1 MKLRSVTKTAAMAAG
16 VLALLVGS
24 GCSRD
29 HIEAINL
36 ANRGDKSVKVNV
48 ENAISQYQQALQLD
62 PTNHRILW
70 KLAKAYEK
78 KEDWD
83 KMASTLSRAV
93 QVAPSFANYWAN
105 RGYALVRRRKRA
117 TPTPTRRRSSRC
129 RSASKRTR
137 TTPSATTSSAKPICG
152 RTTRKARCRT
162 TRRRSSTTRTS
173 RTSTRRS
180 AETYISLKFYD
191 QAGKVLKEG
200 TRLIQ
205 PSKENN
211 NNLYGMYV
219 LRFQVAQAND
229 DKAEMVASMEQ
240 AQKVA
245 GDTHPGDRVQPR
257 QYLCRDG
264 SAAEGEGGPALELV
278 HEAGMP
284 ERQGEEVQ
292 GTVRDEL
299 GAHPEAG
306 REGQLTLGGSSTSEG
321 RIPLAGM
328 RPSARRSRRS
338 LVER

>member
-16 VLALLVGS
+16 VLTLLVGS

-48 ENAISQYQQALQLD
+48 ENAISLYQQALQLD

-70 KLAKAYEK
+70 KLSKAYEK

-105 RGYALVRRRKRA
+105 RGYALVREA
-117 TPTPTRRRSSRC
+117 E
-129 RSASKRTR
+129 AGN
-137 TTPSATTSSAKPICG
+137 ADAYAEAKQPLQKCIEKDPNYAECYHFLG
-152 RTTRKARCRT
+152 EADLWTDDTQGALSNYTKAIEHN
-162 TRRRSSTTRTS
+162 SHVAYFYPPL
-173 RTSTRRS
+173 

-200 TRLIQ
+200 TSLIQ

-229 DKAEMVASMEQ
+229 DKPEMVASMEQ

-245 GDTHPGDRVQPR
+245 GNTHPEIAFNLGSTYAVMDPPQKEKAVRLLSSFSKR
-257 QYLCRDG
+257 ACR
-264 SAAEGEGGPALELV
+264 SAKAKKFKEQCETSSALI
-278 HEAGMP
+278 
-284 ERQGEEVQ
+284 QK
-292 GTVRDEL
+292 
-299 GAHPEAG
+299 
-306 REGQLTLGGSSTSEG
+306 LGGK
-321 RIPLAGM
+321 
-328 RPSARRSRRS
+328 
-338 LVER
+338 VN